1 MVNNMFLLAVA
12 GDTLRTDLTCFDYS
26 GDPLYEKDILQT
38 VGYYEM

>member
-1 MVNNMFLLAVA
+1 MFLLAVA
-12 GDTLRTDLTCFDYS
+12 GDTLRYLTCFDYS